1 MLFESLFTLTEEFD
15 REGSGGLK
23 MDYRMLRFHWKTV
36 DRKKPFQRK
45 TDRKL
50 FHLLSKNALF
60 FLPRFSFILDQPRFT
75 FSRISIFDQK
85 VSMNQISM
93 NQISLPC
100 LLFLPLDI
108 GMWKS
113 NLNKQ
118 STGWL
123 SSTGNGFEKIKFA
136 NKIFLLFTLVIA
148 ILQHFLCQKCLKVE
162 KSINTAETVDRNQKC
177 SVY

>member
-60 FLPRFSFILDQPRFT
+60 FLPRFSFILDQPSFT
-75 FSRISIFDQK
+75 FSRVSDFDQK
-85 VSMNQISM
+85 VSMI
-93 NQISLPC
+93 QISLPC

-123 SSTGNGFEKIKFA
+123 SSTGNGFEKINFA
-136 NKIFLLFTLVIA
+136 NKLFLLFTLADVI
-148 ILQHFLCQKCLKVE
+148 L
-162 KSINTAETVDRNQKC
+162 
-177 SVY
+177 